1 MHAKTMEGLA
11 GAGLNMK
18 MVNVPMGIYRDAA
31 RKNDAK
37 KAEDDSGV
45 IHTVHMDRRKLSGD
59 EETMDRSMGYVNTF
73 TSKAIDYKK
82 KAIEGIREE
91 AAKAREEKQAEL
103 EKAIEKRRED
113 RKAVGD
119 DTNSDSTSSVTTSTD
134 KKTTVDRTSKSTVD
148 PRQLVKQSAKA
159 KFPDAMKK
167 GTIFYTDNGSR
178 NATTLRMSFT
188 TTM

>member
-18 MVNVPMGIYRDAA
+18 MVNIPMGIYRDAA
-31 RKNDAK
+31 RREDAK

-82 KAIEGIREE
+82 KAIEGIQEE
-91 AAKAREEKQAEL
+91 AAKAREEKQEEL
-103 EKAIEKRRED
+103 EKTIEKRRED

-119 DTNSDSTSSVTTSTD
+119 GQNADSTTSATSTD
-134 KKTTVDRTSKSTVD
+134 KKSTMGTSKSTVD
-148 PRQLVKQSAKA
+148 PRQVVKQSEKA

-178 NATTLRMSFT
+178 NATTLRTSFT